1 VGLSRRV
8 LALAVSLEDLAAKTN
23 NSKAKVL
30 AESLNEAIG
39 KHLEHRKAPSIKV
52 NEIDNRGSNFY
63 LALYWADALS
73 KRDSSFKS
81 LAEKLKAN
89 EAQIAKELIECQGKP
104 IDIGGYW
111 RPADAKCNASMRASQ
126 TFNKILDE

>member
-1 VGLSRRV
+1 LS
-8 LALAVSLEDLAAKTN
+8 
-23 NSKAKVL
+23 
-30 AESLNEAIG
+30 EAIG

-63 LALYWADALS
+63 LALYWAESLA

-81 LAEKLKAN
+81 LAEKLKQN
-89 EAQIAKELIECQGKP
+89 EAVIGKELIECQGKP
-104 IDIGGYW
+104 VDIGGYW
-111 RPADAKCNASMRASQ
+111 KPDDKKCNASMRASK